1 MEISESSV
9 SQSPT
14 LLIQKLCKHGKTT
27 RVLFCFN
34 TDHSML
40 YTLLSFVFFITKPI
54 MPVPTDKIVFTI
66 TKVVQ
71 PVLVFVFVLLFK

>member
-1 MEISESSV
+1 MQVQKDILYKEMEISESSV

-14 LLIQKLCKHGKTT
+14 LLIQKLCKHSKTT

-40 YTLLSFVFFITKPI
+40 YTLLSFVFFVYHQTNNASSHW
-54 MPVPTDKIVFTI
+54 
-66 TKVVQ
+66 
-71 PVLVFVFVLLFK
+71 